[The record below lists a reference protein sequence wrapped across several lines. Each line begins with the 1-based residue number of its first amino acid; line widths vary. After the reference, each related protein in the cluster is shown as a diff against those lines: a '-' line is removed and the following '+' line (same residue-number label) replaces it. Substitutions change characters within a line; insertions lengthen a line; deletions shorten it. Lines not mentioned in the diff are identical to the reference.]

1 MSARKSRQ
9 LEPYHYHLRPGYIF
23 ANSEPSLI
31 TAQLGSGVAVC
42 LWDRVLG
49 IGGMGHFQLPKPGS
63 KDKPTA
69 RFGAM
74 SVAILIKMLI
84 KMGATMENLEAQIYG
99 GGHRYRHAKDMGN
112 RNLRVARRILKK
124 SRIRIVSED
133 TGGTLARR
141 VLYHTRT
148 NEVLCMKTPKTR
160 QQDWYPYYG

>member
-1 MSARKSRQ
+1 MASHKNRQ

-42 LWDRVLG
+42 LWDKVLG
-49 IGGMGHFQLPKPGS
+49 IGGMGHFQLPKPTS
-63 KDKPTA
+63 RDKPTA

-74 SVAILIKMLI
+74 SVATLIKMLI
-84 KMGATMENLEAQIYG
+84 KMGSRRENLEAQIYG
-99 GGHRYRHAKDMGN
+99 GGHRYPCSKDMGS
-112 RNLRVARRILKK
+112 RNCKIARRILKK
-124 SRIRIVSED
+124 GRIAVISED

-148 NEVLCMKTPKTR
+148 NEVLCMKTPKSR
-160 QQDWYPYYG
+160 QQDWYPYYA

>member
-1 MSARKSRQ
+1 MGASKNGQ

-49 IGGMGHFQLPKPGS
+49 IGGMGHFQLPKPGT
-63 KDKPTA
+63 KDRPTA

-84 KMGATMENLEAQIYG
+84 KMGARQENLEAQIYG
-99 GGHRYRHAKDMGN
+99 GGHRYRYAKDMGS

-124 SRIRIVSED
+124 SRIQIVSED

-148 NEVLCMKTPKTR
+148 NEVLCMKTPKSR